1 MIYIYLYILY
11 YCGRNIYFEK
21 FFFFNKKFIILWV
34 NENNSNYGVIMGI
47 AINIINYDYEH

>member
-21 FFFFNKKFIILWV
+21 FFFLIKNLLFCGLMKI
-34 NENNSNYGVIMGI
+34 I
-47 AINIINYDYEH
+47 AIMELSWALPLIL